1 MSFEDILNAAAKK
14 AIKAECALYKKDN
27 HSASLADIGRKY
39 GFPTLEKIRS
49 WKDLYNSKGHLILP
63 CDDFTKEEL
72 EEAAEDGCILMS
84 SADPYKQTKSLIFN
98 LLETLINTH
107 KEKKLFS
114 DNLAAWAN
122 KEIANYTRG
131 NPEKLAAQ
139 LCEYGIHSGEREF
152 CLDTPKNWKKRGFKL
167 KDTARPFF
175 VVTPLFTPEE
185 EKKAEEAGQAI
196 AEAPAEGAEG
206 ETEPKKPKRRYA
218 IHALFCPQ
226 DTEKEREITRRSP
239 KKSENATRAEAMRA
253 EAEKPKK
260 TAKKPKKAAAATPAP
275 VAAAPATT
283 EADIMQLALSL

>member
-1 MSFEDILNAAAKK
+1 MSFENILAAA
-14 AIKAECALYKKDN
+14 AGKAEKAEKALYKKSA
-27 HSASLADIGRKY
+27 HSESLADIGKKY

-63 CDDFTKEEL
+63 CDDFTDAGIM
-72 EEAAEDGCILMS
+72 EAAEDGYVLMS

-107 KEKKLFS
+107 KDKKLFD
-114 DNLAAWAN
+114 DNLFAWAK
-122 KEIANYTRG
+122 KEIAGYTRG
-131 NPEKLAAQ
+131 NPEKIAAQ
-139 LCEYGIHSGEREF
+139 LCEYGIHSGVHGF
-152 CLDTPKNWKKRGFKL
+152 CLDTPKNWKKRGYKL

-175 VVTPLFTPEE
+175 VITPLFTPED

-196 AEAPAEGAEG
+196 AEAPAEGEEG
-206 ETEPKKPKRRYA
+206 EAEVKKPKRKYA

-239 KKSENATRAEAMRA
+239 KKSENTTRAEAMRA

-260 TAKKPKKAAAATPAP
+260 SAKKPKKAAPAP
-275 VAAAPATT
+275 APAAPATT

>member
-1 MSFEDILNAAAKK
+1 MSFENILAAAAKK
-14 AIKAECALYKKDN
+14 AENAEKALYKKSA
-27 HSASLADIGRKY
+27 HSASLADIGKKY
-39 GFPTLEKIRS
+39 GFPALEKISS

-63 CDDFTKEEL
+63 CEEFTEE
-72 EEAAEDGCILMS
+72 EIIEAAEDGNILMS
-84 SADPYKQTKSLIFN
+84 SADPYKQTKNLIFN
-98 LLETLINTH
+98 LLETLIGTH
-107 KEKKLFS
+107 KEKNFFS
-114 DNLAAWAN
+114 DNLSTWGGQ
-122 KEIANYTRG
+122 EILGYTRG
-131 NPEKLAAQ
+131 NPERLAAQ
-139 LCEYGIHSGEREF
+139 LCEYGIHSSEPGF
-152 CLDTPKNWKKRGFKL
+152 CLDTPKNWKKRGYKL

-196 AEAPAEGAEG
+196 AEAPAEGEEAQ
-206 ETEPKKPKRRYA
+206 TEAKKTKRRYA

-260 TAKKPKKAAAATPAP
+260 IAKKPKKAAPAP
-275 VAAAPATT
+275 VATPATT

>member
-1 MSFEDILNAAAKK
+1 MSFENILAAA
-14 AIKAECALYKKDN
+14 AVKAEKAENALYKKSE
-27 HSASLADIGRKY
+27 HSASLANIGKKY

-49 WKDLYNSKGHLILP
+49 WRDLYNSKGHLILP
-63 CDDFTKEEL
+63 CEEFTEEEL

-98 LLETLINTH
+98 LFEALINAH
-107 KEKKLFS
+107 KGKQLFD
-114 DNLAAWAN
+114 DNLKTWAG
-122 KEIANYTRG
+122 KEIAGYTRG
-131 NPEKLAAQ
+131 NPEKIAAQ
-139 LCEYGIHSGEREF
+139 LCEYGIHSGERGF
-152 CLDTPKNWKKRGFKL
+152 CLDTPKNWKKRGYKL

-196 AEAPAEGAEG
+196 AEAPAEGEEG
-206 ETEPKKPKRRYA
+206 KTEAKKPKRRYA

-239 KKSENATRAEAMRA
+239 KKSENTTRAEAMRA

-260 TAKKPKKAAAATPAP
+260 STKKPKKAAPAP
-275 VAAAPATT
+275 AAAPATT

>member
-1 MSFEDILNAAAKK
+1 MSFENILAAA
-14 AIKAECALYKKDN
+14 AEKAENAEKALYKKSA
-27 HSASLADIGRKY
+27 HSASLADIGKKY
-39 GFPTLEKIRS
+39 GFPTLEKISS

-63 CDDFTKEEL
+63 CDDFDEDDFM
-72 EEAAEDGCILMS
+72 EAAEDGSILMS

-107 KEKKLFS
+107 KDKKLFK

-139 LCEYGIHSGEREF
+139 LCEYGIHSGERGF
-152 CLDTPKNWKKRGFKL
+152 CLDTPKNWKKRGYKL

-175 VVTPLFTPEE
+175 VVTPLFTPED
-185 EKKAEEAGQAI
+185 EKKAEESGPAI

-206 ETEPKKPKRRYA
+206 ETEPKKTKRRYA

-239 KKSENATRAEAMRA
+239 KKSENTTRAEAMRA

-260 TAKKPKKAAAATPAP
+260 AAPAP